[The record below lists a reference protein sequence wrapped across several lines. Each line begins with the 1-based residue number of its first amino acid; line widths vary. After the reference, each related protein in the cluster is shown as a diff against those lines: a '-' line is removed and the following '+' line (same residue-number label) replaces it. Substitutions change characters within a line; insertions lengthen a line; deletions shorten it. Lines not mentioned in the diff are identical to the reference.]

1 MEVGSAAAAM
11 PDFDLHQ
18 WFRPEELEPC
28 SACGARAGIRLANT
42 GSFLCL
48 ECGHVGAKLLTFR
61 VSKRERTKH
70 KGLIWALTPNP
81 LLGHAARYE
90 RDCGPRPRL

>member
-1 MEVGSAAAAM
+1 MGKVGSAAAAM

-28 SACGARAGIRLANT
+28 LACGARAGIRLATT

-48 ECGHVGAKLLTFR
+48 ECGHVGAKPAH
-61 VSKRERTKH
+61 VSGEQ
-70 KGLIWALTPNP
+70 
-81 LLGHAARYE
+81 E
-90 RDCGPRPRL
+90 RDDDAHAG